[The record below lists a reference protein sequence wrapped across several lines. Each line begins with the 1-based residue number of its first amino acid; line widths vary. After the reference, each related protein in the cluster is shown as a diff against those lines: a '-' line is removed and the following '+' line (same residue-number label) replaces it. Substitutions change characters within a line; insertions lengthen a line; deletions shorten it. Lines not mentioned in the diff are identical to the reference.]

1 MQVSHTLPSMSVSF
15 DDPNLIGAA
24 GLVPVMALA
33 REAGLAELVD
43 QWVKMPTDKGSN
55 AGLKLSAL
63 VGGMVAGAD
72 SIDDMDILRHGA
84 MKKLF
89 TGCYAPSTLGSY
101 LRSFTFGHVRQLQT
115 ASTRF
120 LENLGHKVP
129 LLGTVKSEDF
139 VFIDIDDTIIEVHGY
154 KKQGAGF
161 GYSGVRGLNALLGIV
176 SCAGHAPVI
185 VAQRLRK
192 GSASSARGAAS
203 FVAESLRTGRKLTS
217 TGRFLLRADS
227 AYYNQSAVAAALAQG
242 ADMSVTVRMNSSIKK
257 AIASIADDA
266 WETIQYPQAIFDE
279 DTGRWISRAEVAEVE
294 YTAFASKKKS
304 ARIPGRL
311 IVRRIPELNPKKPEG
326 QGTLFD
332 AYRFHGVFST
342 VAKDVLDTVEMDK
355 THRQHAIIESVNAE
369 LKDSALAHMP
379 SGKFSANAAWLH
391 AATIAYNLT
400 RAAGILAA
408 GRFTRAKMR
417 TLREKL
423 VLVPARI
430 ASSARKIKLHLP
442 ENWPSDQ
449 AWTRLFTSVQAPPQA
464 A

>member
-227 AYYNQSAVAAALAQG
+227 RLLQPIRGGRRPGPRRRHVGDGPHELLDQEGHRLNCRRRVGNHPIPPSHLRRRHRAMDFQG
-242 ADMSVTVRMNSSIKK
+242 R
-257 AIASIADDA
+257 
-266 WETIQYPQAIFDE
+266 
-279 DTGRWISRAEVAEVE
+279 GR
-294 YTAFASKKKS
+294 
-304 ARIPGRL
+304 G
-311 IVRRIPELNPKKPEG
+311 G
-326 QGTLFD
+326 
-332 AYRFHGVFST
+332 
-342 VAKDVLDTVEMDK
+342 
-355 THRQHAIIESVNAE
+355 
-369 LKDSALAHMP
+369 
-379 SGKFSANAAWLH
+379 
-391 AATIAYNLT
+391 
-400 RAAGILAA
+400 
-408 GRFTRAKMR
+408 
-417 TLREKL
+417 
-423 VLVPARI
+423 
-430 ASSARKIKLHLP
+430 
-442 ENWPSDQ
+442 
-449 AWTRLFTSVQAPPQA
+449 
-464 A
+464 